1 VAAIKK
7 IAVGR
12 LNEVIVFFPC
22 WTRGPDWTLHAV
34 GYGAGRAGHESSTL
48 GRPRSWCSAKLHG
61 TQMRSVT
68 PRGACDPL
76 RAWRGASPRV
86 EPGLSQV
93 GSQAWRAGQV
103 GIDVHRHAGD
113 FDGSPEVRRHRHDC
127 LRRCGNPQPR
137 CDLVVLLRAQQIEA
151 EHLVDGLHAP
161 SMPARAG
168 IRTVQLLVAANR
180 LSELNRSGL
189 VSCPVLLSLTPVAG
203 VESTT

>member
-1 VAAIKK
+1 MGKA
-7 IAVGR
+7 
-12 LNEVIVFFPC
+12 P
-22 WTRGPDWTLHAV
+22 
-34 GYGAGRAGHESSTL
+34 
-48 GRPRSWCSAKLHG
+48 
-61 TQMRSVT
+61 
-68 PRGACDPL
+68 
-76 RAWRGASPRV
+76 PRV
-86 EPGLSQV
+86 EPKLSRI

-113 FDGSPEVRRHRHDC
+113 FDGAPEMRRHRHDR
-127 LRRCGNPQPR
+127 LRSCGDPQPG